1 MKIEPHFTEYSCIER
16 LLTNPN
22 YICSTDKNKRLKTMY
37 TILLLLE
44 EAHERL
50 QTAVPTELGDGS
62 AGLVTSKHRH
72 SLRTTTFSLPAF

>member
-1 MKIEPHFTEYSCIER
+1 
-16 LLTNPN
+16 
-22 YICSTDKNKRLKTMY
+22 MY